1 VIGIR
6 PSGASA
12 ILVAISEWTKKEA
25 FNCRG
30 TPQLAS
36 DFLSLSPLQ
45 FDDVSQLAKKLIT
58 LKPKGKRRGEDDS
71 SANKAFLGS
80 LTQAGEFR
88 SAFEHS
94 RYNIILHF
102 FSFLVDRVG
111 LLSPGYC
118 SMP

>member
-1 VIGIR
+1 
-6 PSGASA
+6 
-12 ILVAISEWTKKEA
+12 VAISEWTKKEA
-25 FNCRG
+25 FNAPG
-30 TPQLAS
+30 TPQPAS

-45 FDDVSQLAKKLIT
+45 FGDVSQLAKKLIA

-80 LTQAGEFR
+80 ITQAGQLR

-94 RYNIILHF
+94 RYNIIST
-102 FSFLVDRVG
+102 FSFLINRVG

-118 SMP
+118 FMPLSIPLTFGDSV